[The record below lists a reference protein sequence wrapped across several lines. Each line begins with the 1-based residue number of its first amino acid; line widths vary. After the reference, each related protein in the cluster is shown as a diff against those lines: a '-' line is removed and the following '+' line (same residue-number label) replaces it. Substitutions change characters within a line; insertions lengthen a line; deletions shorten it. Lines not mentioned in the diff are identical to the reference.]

1 MRELSP
7 EVRDGLTEIFNLGIG
22 RAAAA
27 LNTLIGEDV
36 RLSVPRLDLLPRV
49 DAAPHVRRHLPGTIC
64 AVRERFAGDIGGD
77 AVLLLD
83 EQDSLTL
90 LHALLMHDGALAEIT
105 DLEREA
111 LAEVGNILLNACL
124 GSIANAL
131 DIAVT
136 GDVPA
141 FETGSLEAVLQGSG
155 DPLTATVVLIKVEFL
170 LAQRSVAG
178 FITVLLDLQSGA
190 TLVQAVERL
199 LGPASS

>member
-1 MRELSP
+1 MLSP

-27 LNTLIGEDV
+27 LNTLVGEDV
-36 RLSVPRLDLLPRV
+36 RLSVPRLDLVLRV
-49 DAAPHVRRHLPGTIC
+49 DVAHRFRRHLPGTIC

-77 AVLLLD
+77 AALLLD

-90 LHALLMHDGALAEIT
+90 LHALLKHDGALAEIT

-124 GSIANAL
+124 GSVANAL
-131 DIAVT
+131 DIVIT
-136 GDVPA
+136 GDIPA
-141 FETGSLEAVLQGSG
+141 FDTGSLDAVLQADG
-155 DPLTATVVLIKVEFL
+155 DPPTATVVLIKVEFL
-170 LAQRSVAG
+170 LAQRSVVG
-178 FITVLLDLQSGA
+178 FIAILLDLRSGA